1 MGRVTTE
8 VSIFNLGDLYEVK
21 QGRMTSDQVRR
32 IVVQDALV
40 DTGAS
45 KLALTPSLIALLGLT
60 KRAGTRIN
68 AASDPTM
75 TGLYDTVR
83 MEIMGR
89 EATVDPIEIE
99 EGTPILVGKIPL
111 EAMDWVVDLG
121 GQKLIGNPA
130 HGGEHIIEMY

>member
-8 VSIFNLGDLYEVK
+8 VSIFNLRDLYEAD
-21 QGRMTSDQVRR
+21 QGRLTSDQVRQ
-32 IVVQDALV
+32 IVVKDALV
-40 DTGAS
+40 DRGAS
-45 KLALTPSLIALLGLT
+45 TLALTPSLIRLLGLT
-60 KRAGTRIN
+60 KRSDKRIIT
-68 AASDPTM
+68 ASGRTT

-89 EATVDPIEIE
+89 EATVDPIEVP
-99 EGTPILVGKIPL
+99 EGTPILVGQIPL

>member
-8 VSIFNLGDLYEVK
+8 VSIFNLGDLYEAD
-21 QGRMTSDQVRR
+21 QGRLTADQVRR
-32 IVVQDALV
+32 IVVKDALV

-45 KLALTPSLIALLGLT
+45 TLALTPSLIALLGLT
-60 KRAGTRIN
+60 RRADKRIN
-68 AASDPTM
+68 TASGPTT

-89 EATVDPIEIE
+89 EATVDPIEVP
-99 EGTPILVGKIPL
+99 EGTPILVGQIPL
-111 EAMDWVVDLG
+111 GAMDWVVDLG